1 MPRSRSMRKGPG
13 AGGYHDRL
21 GEPDRAV
28 PANLPVRHPQRG
40 DHSRAAGAIGSGEC
54 LNSSGRLGM
63 VSVGGAMR
71 KFRGNQ
77 TARPNLTLGLVRA
90 FHIQPTADVAQH
102 GSRSAAIGGRFEI

>member
-1 MPRSRSMRKGPG
+1 
-13 AGGYHDRL
+13 
-21 GEPDRAV
+21 
-28 PANLPVRHPQRG
+28 
-40 DHSRAAGAIGSGEC
+40 
-54 LNSSGRLGM
+54 M